1 MGNEVVVGNHNFKE
15 EVLESDVPVIVDLWA
30 EWCVPCRMVEP
41 ILEEM
46 SEEYAGKLKIA
57 KVNVDEEGEIAAQ
70 YGVVSIPTLLVFK
83 DGQMIKKQ
91 IGAVPKPVIE
101 GMIKDLI

>member
-1 MGNEVVVGNHNFKE
+1 MGKEVVVGSHNFRE

-41 ILEEM
+41 ILEEI
-46 SEEYAGKLKIA
+46 SEEYAGKLKVA

-70 YGVVSIPTLLVFK
+70 YGIVSIPTLLVFK
-83 DGQMIKKQ
+83 DGNVVRKQ

>member
-1 MGNEVVVGNHNFKE
+1 MGKEIIVGSHNFKE

-41 ILEEM
+41 ILEEI
-46 SEEYAGKLKIA
+46 SEEYEGKLKIA
-57 KVNVDEEGEIAAQ
+57 KVNVDEEGELAAQ
-70 YGVVSIPTLLVFK
+70 YGIVSIPTLLVFK
-83 DGQMIKKQ
+83 DGNVVKKQ

-101 GMIKDLI
+101 GMIRDLI

>member
-1 MGNEVVVGNHNFKE
+1 MGKEVVVGSHNFKE
-15 EVLESDVPVIVDLWA
+15 EVLESDIPVIVDLWA

-41 ILEEM
+41 ILEEL
-46 SEEYAGKLKIA
+46 SEEYDGKLKIA

-70 YGVVSIPTLLVFK
+70 YGIVSIPTLLVFK
-83 DGQMIKKQ
+83 DGSVVRKQ